1 MCPFYRKS
9 LATTYMGRY
18 FVNSKL
24 ESRKSFIINVL
35 YFALA
40 SALLY
45 FSIKYVL
52 SWILPFIIGFLV
64 ALMLKPLIR
73 FLSEKI
79 RIPRKLAAVVLALL
93 FYAILVVLLTMIGI
107 KIIYILRDGFAS
119 MPTIYSDYIEP
130 LLNSTFEKIR
140 VLTAK
145 LDPNTAQIIQNMMA
159 SLTNSAGTVITGM
172 SSQVI
177 KFLSS
182 TFTSLPSFLL
192 AALLSVISSIF
203 FAMDFSKITG
213 YLLKML
219 PEKMQVNV
227 TKLEKLAANI
237 GQKYV
242 KSYAILISV
251 SFIELTIGMLILG
264 VQNAVAVAALIAFI
278 DLLPILG
285 TGAVL
290 IPWILIELLKGNIT
304 FGTELAVLYIIIIIV
319 RNILEPK
326 IVGYQIG
333 VHPLAMLISMYVG
346 LQIFGFVGI
355 FALPIILVV
364 VKGFYDSKKTDLQN
378 IGLDKK

>member
-1 MCPFYRKS
+1 M
-9 LATTYMGRY
+9 
-18 FVNSKL
+18 NSKL
-24 ESRKSFIINVL
+24 ESRKNFIINVL
-35 YFALA
+35 YFAIA
-40 SALLY
+40 AALLY
-45 FSIKYVL
+45 FSIKYAL
-52 SWILPFIIGFLV
+52 GWILPFVIGFFV

-73 FLSEKI
+73 FLSEKV
-79 RIPRKLAAVVLALL
+79 RIPRKLAAVILALL
-93 FYAILVVLLTMIGI
+93 FYAIVIVLLSFIGV

-119 MPTIYSDYIEP
+119 LPAIYAQYIEP
-130 LLNSTFEKIR
+130 LLNSSFERIQ

-145 LDPNTAQIIQNMMA
+145 LDPNTAQIIQTILA
-159 SLTNSAGTVITGM
+159 SLSNSAGSVVSGI

-177 KFLSS
+177 TALTSAL
-182 TFTSLPSFLL
+182 TSLPSFLL

-213 YLLKML
+213 YLMKML
-219 PEKMQVNV
+219 PEKMQSNV
-227 TKLEKLAANI
+227 TKLEKLGANI
-237 GQKYV
+237 GQKYI

-251 SFIELTIGMLILG
+251 SFLELTIGLLIFG
-264 VQNAVAVAALIAFI
+264 VENAIAVAALIAFI

-304 FGTELAVLYIIIIIV
+304 LGTELAILYVIIIIV

-355 FALPIILVV
+355 FALPIIVV
-364 VKGFYDSKKTDLQN
+364 VSKGFYDSNKSDLQKS
-378 IGLDKK
+378 GLDKK